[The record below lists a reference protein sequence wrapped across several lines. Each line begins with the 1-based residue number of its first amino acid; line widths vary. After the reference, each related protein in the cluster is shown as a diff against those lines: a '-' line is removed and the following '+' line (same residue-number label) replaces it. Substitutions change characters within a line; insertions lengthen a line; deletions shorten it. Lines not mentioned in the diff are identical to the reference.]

1 MTQLSDFLDETL
13 YPAMY
18 DELSNVFPEMSFKK
32 KSTGGGWRSH
42 LKLDGSATSRSDKTV
57 VNARIPHRAY
67 EQGGESVS
75 LIDLYMKKNGI
86 DTFIKA
92 VEEIAG
98 KLGKQLPQMENSAEY
113 DAYLRKVEELEKAA
127 STMQA
132 SLRTEAGKAVLSYL
146 TDVRGYGEDFI
157 EWAGFGYISPETAAR
172 IRPLFSY
179 KGNDGQ
185 ERNHFNGA
193 IGTSYQLAIPYR
205 SGGRLRGFV
214 FRCIDESLLT
224 KDGKRMGKYV
234 DAFISGKDS
243 KNYHLFGLS
252 GLRLTQARDITIV
265 EGELDALRA
274 QFSGVE
280 NVVAVSGN
288 NLSAEALEEVK
299 RKGVRRVTMLLDRDD
314 SESGRRATREKVK
327 RAVSTIKF
335 SGLEPFVATFEE
347 GDGKMDVDLYLR
359 DHTGEDLKTLIRR
372 ADFGALAIFDKI
384 LHDAIDR
391 DEGLD
396 EATPKNIDE
405 MKAQAYELANDRNL
419 CSGTE
424 RDLVIERL
432 SDVLTKVM
440 GVEVSKET
448 VEEEADEAVRDIDE
462 RRKVREYA
470 STFREASRM
479 ASEGDVAGAMEL
491 ISKKEKEIGAAG
503 RERDFAR
510 DMALPTEESIMEEFA
525 EAPTGV
531 ETSLTFGQ
539 GNSEQRFIIPS
550 GALTFICGQPS
561 HGKSRLLENL
571 ALQIAKDA
579 DDETVLYYSYEE
591 DARSVKM
598 QLMNIYA
605 AMRLSQNNM
614 NTLKSYYKNRSTEY
628 FSRDFKEHHFTQF
641 KQKEKD
647 FLRLL
652 KSGRL
657 RVFHRN
663 LDGTELTE
671 HIRYFHRNT
680 RVKAVFIDYVQL
692 IHKKGSRLQRKDEI
706 KEICEELM
714 EVAVETGLP
723 IVLAAQLNRSTK
735 SPLEMTVQNIAEA
748 SDIEQS
754 ANVVMLI
761 WNSVVPP
768 LPESTAYYTGKDPKR
783 LTDEAKRLEGM
794 GFHIGQ
800 KQNGKIYAILSK
812 NRGGERNIDTV
823 LDFDGNTG
831 VISSPVTLEP
841 SLPFGEGKRGPE
853 GF

>member
-127 STMQA
+127 SAMQA

-193 IGTSYQLAIPYR
+193 IGTAYQLAIPYR

-214 FRCIDESLLT
+214 FRNIDESRLPSKEGRT
-224 KDGKRMGKYV
+224 ASKYV

-243 KNYHLFGLS
+243 KNYHLFGLT
-252 GLRLTQARDITIV
+252 GMRLRSSSYGITIV

-274 QFSGVE
+274 QFAGVE
-280 NVVAVSGN
+280 NVVAASGN
-288 NLSAEALEEVK
+288 NLAADQLEEAK
-299 RKGVRRVTMLLDRDD
+299 RKGVRQVTILLDRDD
-314 SESGRRATREKVK
+314 TEQGRRNTREKVK
-327 RAVSTIKF
+327 RAVSAIRACD
-335 SGLEPFVATFEE
+335 LRPFVATF
-347 GDGKMDVDLYLR
+347 GDGEGKMDVDAFLR
-359 DHTGEDLKTLIRR
+359 DHTGEELKQLISG
-372 ADFGALAIFDKI
+372 ADFGALAILDKI
-384 LHDAIDR
+384 VYDATDR
-391 DEGLD
+391 G
-396 EATPKNIDE
+396 EATSKNIDE
-405 MKAQAYELANDRNL
+405 MKAQAYELINDRKL
-419 CSGTE
+419 CDGME
-424 RDLVIERL
+424 RDIAIGQL
-432 SDVLTKVM
+432 SAVLTYVT
-440 GVEVSKET
+440 GTEVSKET
-448 VEEEADEAVRDIDE
+448 IEQEADDAMRDIDE
-462 RRKVREYA
+462 RMALREYA
-470 STFREASRM
+470 SAFRDASRI
-479 ASEGDVAGAMEL
+479 ASDGDVAGAMEL
-491 ISKKEKEIGAAG
+491 IRKKEREIGAAG

-539 GNSEQRFIIPS
+539 GSSEQRFIMPS

-614 NTLKSYYKNRSTEY
+614 NTLKSYYKTGSTEY
-628 FSRDFKEHHFTQF
+628 FSRDFKEHYFTQF

-761 WNSVVPP
+761 WNSVVKP
-768 LPESTAYYTGKDPKR
+768 LPESTAYYTGKEPKR

-800 KQNGKIYAILSK
+800 PGKIYAILSK
-812 NRGGERNIDTV
+812 NRAGERNIDTV

-841 SLPFGEGKRGPE
+841 SLPFGEDKEEE
-853 GF
+853 GAF

>member
-1 MTQLSDFLDETL
+1 MTQLSEFLEETL
-13 YPAMY
+13 TPAMFS
-18 DELSNVFPEMSFKK
+18 ELPRLFPDMNFVKK
-32 KSTGGGWRSH
+32 TGGGWKSH
-42 LKLDGSATSRSDKTV
+42 RKLDGSLSDRADKTV
-57 VNARIPHRAY
+57 VTKKVPHRAM

-75 LIDLYMKKNGI
+75 LIDLYMKKNGSQS
-86 DTFIKA
+86 FIKA
-92 VEEIAG
+92 VEDIART
-98 KLGKQLPQMENSAEY
+98 LGKQLPPLENSAEY
-113 DAYLRKVEELEKAA
+113 EAYLKRVEAMEKTA
-127 STMQA
+127 STMQRE
-132 SLRTEAGKAVLSYL
+132 LFTDEGKAVADYL
-146 TDVRGYGEDFI
+146 MNVRGYDKPFI
-157 EWAGFGYISPETAAR
+157 EWGGFGYVSQKTAEAL
-172 IRPLFSY
+172 RPLFTWKDS
-179 KGNDGQ
+179 DGK

-193 IGTSYQLAIPYR
+193 IGTVYQMAIPYR
-205 SGGRLRGFV
+205 SAGRLRGFV

-243 KNYHLFGLS
+243 KNYHLFGLT

-288 NLSAEALEEVK
+288 NLSAEALEEAK

-335 SGLEPFVATFEE
+335 SGLESFVATFEE
-347 GDGKMDVDLYLR
+347 GDRKMDVDLYLR

-419 CSGTE
+419 CSGME
-424 RDLVIERL
+424 RDLIIGRL
-432 SDVLTKVM
+432 SDVLTQVM

-479 ASEGDVAGAMEL
+479 ASEGDVAGAMDF
-491 ISKKEKEIGAAG
+491 IRKKEKEIGRAG
-503 RERDFAR
+503 RETEYSR
-510 DMALPTEESIMEEFA
+510 DMALPTDEDIIGDFS

-531 ETSLTFGQ
+531 KTSFTFGQ
-539 GNSEQRFIIPS
+539 GNNEQPFIIPS
-550 GALTFICGQPS
+550 GALTYICGQPS
-561 HGKSRLLENL
+561 HGKSRLLENM
-571 ALQIAKDA
+571 AIDIAKCA
-579 DDETVLYYSYEE
+579 TDEAVLYYSYEE

-598 QLMNIYA
+598 QLLNVFANMYLSRNNI
-605 AMRLSQNNM
+605 S
-614 NTLKSYYKNRSTEY
+614 TIKTYYKTGGAENY
-628 FSRDFKEHHFTQF
+628 FVDHSFEDFKR
-641 KQKEKD
+641 KESE
-647 FLRLL
+647 FFALL

-657 RVFHRN
+657 RVFHKN

-671 HIRYFHRNT
+671 HIRYFHRNMK
-680 RVKAVFIDYVQL
+680 VKAVFIDYVQL

-723 IVLAAQLNRSTK
+723 IVLAAQLNRSAK

-761 WNSVVPP
+761 WNSVVKP
-768 LPESTAYYTGKDPKR
+768 LPESTAYYTGKEQKKP
-783 LTDEAKRLEGM
+783 TDEAKRLESM

-800 KQNGKIYAILSK
+800 PGKIYAILSK

-823 LDFDGNTG
+823 LDFDGNRG
-831 VISSPVTLEP
+831 VISSPVKKEP
-841 SLPFGEGKRGPE
+841 SLPFGEEKMAPE

>member
-127 STMQA
+127 SAMQA

-193 IGTSYQLAIPYR
+193 IGTAYQLAIPYR

-214 FRCIDESLLT
+214 FRNIDESRLPSKEGRT
-224 KDGKRMGKYV
+224 ASKYV
-234 DAFISGKDS
+234 DAFISRKDS
-243 KNYHLFGLS
+243 KNYHLFGLT
-252 GLRLTQARDITIV
+252 GMRLRSSSNDITIV

-274 QFSGVE
+274 QFAGVE
-280 NVVAVSGN
+280 NVVAASGN
-288 NLSAEALEEVK
+288 NLAADQLEEAK
-299 RKGVRRVTMLLDRDD
+299 RKGVRRVTILLDRD
-314 SESGRRATREKVK
+314 ETEQGRRNTREKVK
-327 RAVSTIKF
+327 RAVSAIRAC
-335 SGLEPFVATFEE
+335 GLRPFVASF
-347 GDGKMDVDLYLR
+347 GDGEGKMDVDAFLR
-359 DHTGEDLKTLIRR
+359 DHTGEELKQIING
-372 ADFGALAIFDKI
+372 AVFGALAILLKIEFD
-384 LHDAIDR
+384 AVGR
-391 DEGLD
+391 G
-396 EATPKNIDE
+396 EATSKNIDE
-405 MKAQAYELANDRNL
+405 MKAQAYELANDRKL
-419 CSGTE
+419 CDGME
-424 RDLVIERL
+424 RDLIIGRL
-432 SDVLTKVM
+432 SETLTYVT
-440 GVEVSKET
+440 GIEVSKESI
-448 VEEEADEAVRDIDE
+448 EQEADDAMRDIDE
-462 RRKVREYA
+462 RMALREYA
-470 STFREASRM
+470 SAFRDASRM
-479 ASEGDVAGAMEL
+479 ASDGDVAGAMEL
-491 ISKKEKEIGAAG
+491 IRKTEREIGAAG

-539 GNSEQRFIIPS
+539 GNSEQRFIMPS

-614 NTLKSYYKNRSTEY
+614 NTLKSYYKTGSTEY

-761 WNSVVPP
+761 WNSVVKP
-768 LPESTAYYTGKDPKR
+768 LPESTAYYTGKEPKR

-800 KQNGKIYAILSK
+800 PGKIYAILSK
-812 NRGGERNIDTV
+812 NRAGERNIDTV

-831 VISSPVTLEP
+831 VISSTVTLEP
-841 SLPFGEGKRGPE
+841 TLPFGEKRGPE